1 MHGAWFWILALTTA
15 QPVPA
20 DLVLQGGT
28 VYDGSLREGVVADVA
43 IRGDRIVAVG
53 QFEWAGSPRV
63 ISCRGWIVA
72 PGFIDLHSHSDGGI
86 TQPATR
92 LNANFLMQG
101 CTTVVTGNCGSG
113 PTDVAEYFRQIDA
126 HGAGTNVLHLIP
138 HGSLRRQVMQ
148 GDANRPPTPAE
159 LQAMQQKVEQGMRD
173 GACGLST
180 GLIYTP
186 GTFAKTEELVA
197 LARVVARFGGLYAS
211 HIRNE
216 GSQLLES
223 IDEILTVGQQAGL
236 PVHVSHLKVSGRP
249 NWGLAPE
256 AIARLRQA
264 RQAGQRVTA
273 DQYPYTASS
282 TSLAA
287 TIVPAEVRSW
297 EKLDAALRDP
307 EQGPRIRQRLEAAL
321 RERDEGQAIVVA
333 SYAAQRAWQGKSL
346 AQIARETGQTPL
358 DVALEILRRGGAGIV
373 HFGMQ
378 EEEVRLFMREPYVA
392 TASDGSTMTL
402 DSPTQPHPRSFG
414 TFPRKIGRYAIEGK
428 ILPLAQAIYSASG
441 LPAEILGLTDRGLLR
456 VGYFA
461 DIVVFDP
468 QTFRDTAT
476 YERPLS
482 WATGTKLVLVNG
494 QIAVEE
500 EKPTARLAGR
510 AIRHPV
516 ASMASAPAPPS
527 AEKRP

>member
-1 MHGAWFWILALTTA
+1 MSFLWSLIFALTA
-15 QPVPA
+15 AEPVAA

-53 QFEWAGSPRV
+53 QFELAGLPRV
-63 ISCRGWIVA
+63 IDCRGHVVA
-72 PGFIDLHSHSDGGI
+72 SGFIDLHSHSDGGI
-86 TQPATR
+86 TQPQTR
-92 LNANFLMQG
+92 PNANFLMQG

-113 PTDVAEYFRQIDA
+113 PTNVADYFRQLDA

-138 HGSLRRQVMQ
+138 HGSLRRQVMR

-159 LQAMQQKVEQGMRD
+159 LEEMQRRVEQGMRD
-173 GACGLST
+173 GACGIST

-186 GTFAKTEELVA
+186 GTFAKTDELVA
-197 LARVVARFGGLYAS
+197 LARIVARYGGIYAS

-223 IDEILTVGQQAGL
+223 IEEILAIGQQAGL
-236 PVHVSHLKVSGRP
+236 PVHISHIKVSGRP

-282 TSLAA
+282 TSLSA
-287 TIVPAEVRSW
+287 TLVPAELRSW
-297 EKLDAALRDP
+297 EKLEAALNDP
-307 EQGPRIRQRLEAAL
+307 QQGPRVRQRLEAAL
-321 RERDEGQAIVVA
+321 RDKDDGQAIVVA
-333 SYAAQRAWQGKSL
+333 SYAAQRAWQGQSL
-346 AQIARETGQTPL
+346 AQIARDTGQTPL

-373 HFGMQ
+373 NFGMQ
-378 EEEVRLFMREPYVA
+378 EDEVRLFMREPYVA

-402 DSPTQPHPRSFG
+402 DAPTQPHPRSFG

-428 ILPLAQAIYSASG
+428 IIPLAQAIYSASG
-441 LPAEILGLTDRGLLR
+441 LPAEILGLTDRGFLR
-456 VGYFA
+456 PGCFA

-476 YERPLS
+476 YEKPLS
-482 WATGTKLVLVNG
+482 WATGTRLVLVNG
-494 QIAVEE
+494 QVAVEDQR
-500 EKPTARLAGR
+500 PTSRLAGR
-510 AIRHPV
+510 PIRHPV
-516 ASMASAPAPPS
+516 AAATSAPSPGAGKQP
-527 AEKRP
+527 